1 MAFKKHGRQYDVV
14 VYGATGYTGLLTAE
28 FIASQFPTNTKWAV
42 AGRSAPKLEEVV
54 KTCRGVNPDRK
65 PPHIEV
71 CGLDDTELAALAKK
85 TYILITTVGPYS
97 RYGEH
102 AFKACAEAG
111 THYLDC
117 TGEAVWHHEMIKKYG
132 AAAKA
137 SGACM
142 FPQSAVE
149 SAPPDLVT
157 FSLASFI
164 KSELSAPVGDV
175 VVSLHELH
183 SAPSGGTLASV
194 VSLFE
199 VFSVKQVAASHK
211 PYALSPV
218 PNPKSAPKPS
228 IQSRLTG
235 AHYIPNLGRLC
246 TSVTSGT
253 DTAVVQRTWG
263 LFQQEPGLRKNAY
276 GPNFTYREFAKT
288 RNVVSAMFM
297 HYGIIVGG
305 MLLAFCS
312 PFRNLVRRFVVQPGQ
327 GPSKEDSANDYIEYR
342 GVATPDTQSGS
353 GKQAL
358 CRAWYQ
364 GSMYYMTGF
373 FLAQGAR
380 TLLEDDLELRG
391 GVYTPACL
399 GQGMNNLTTILEC
412 DAVEGSPA
420 KLFAG
425 FNKPISACAEPASA
439 ASDQS
444 AVGDCP
450 RLPYR
455 ALYMAPA
462 MHEEHAPRPRGVL
475 QLAIRQCYLP
485 LITDYVAGTAMALS
499 SMPCPQPFCPK
510 MGPQR
515 SSKTAEKLKLLPNPE
530 LEEEELDEESNR
542 DVYSQ
547 YTRIKDP
554 MARRDAAR
562 LGKAD
567 RERLPRVTAYCTA
580 NKYQMENLMR
590 FLKGRGKSKGANP
603 KLIDE
608 CIYSP
613 YNYGPINH
621 AQRSEPFEETQDRP
635 IYGHE
640 RRHSTG
646 ELQAEEHSDA
656 YQREALA
663 DFRSQHQ
670 HGHEPEHS
678 FNPGRDA
685 NNDLAYPEGS
695 SMEHSHSRTVDA
707 NFDTHVHTP
716 EVFLF
721 DYGVVV
727 IWGMSLAHEQRFL
740 KDIAKFELEK
750 LDPDDVETECFN
762 FYYTREYQAR
772 IYNDFITLRD
782 KGNYKTKL
790 AISHALAQSVKTSL
804 FEELLAS
811 TIDACKDIPT
821 QIAMAGKI
829 SLSQTQI
836 NMQIGEL
843 FILRINIHL
852 NGSLLDTPE
861 LFWVEPHLEPVYQA
875 VRSYLEMDQRVGL
888 LTERL
893 DVIADLLAVL
903 KDQLSHG
910 HGEMLEWI
918 VIVLIAAEIL
928 VAAINIVVDLYAGV

>member
-1 MAFKKHGRQYDVV
+1 MSFKKHTRQFDVV
-14 VYGATGYTGLLTAE
+14 VYGATGYTGLMISE
-28 FIASQFPTNTKWAV
+28 FITSHFPTDTKWAV
-42 AGRSAPKLEEVV
+42 AGRSVQKLEDVV
-54 KTCRGVNPDRK
+54 KTCHNINPDRES
-65 PPHIEV
+65 PRVEV
-71 CGLDDTELAALAKK
+71 CDLNNADLAALAKK
-85 TYILITTVGPYS
+85 TFILIAAVGPYG
-97 RYGEH
+97 RYGEPV
-102 AFKACAEAG
+102 FKACAEAG
-111 THYLDC
+111 THYFDC
-117 TGEAVWHHEMIKKYG
+117 TGEAVWHAAMIKKYEKT
-132 AAAKA
+132 AKA

-142 FPQSAVE
+142 FPQAAVE
-149 SAPPDLVT
+149 SAPSDLVT
-157 FSLASFI
+157 FSLASLI
-164 KSELSAPVGDV
+164 RSEFSAPVGDV
-175 VVSLHELH
+175 VVSLHEMS
-183 SAPSGGTLASV
+183 SAPSGGTLATV
-194 VSLFE
+194 IGLFE
-199 VFSVKQVAASHK
+199 TFSFKEVAASHK
-211 PYALSPV
+211 PYALSPIL
-218 PNPKSAPKPS
+218 NSKLAPKAS
-228 IQSRLTG
+228 MQSKLTG
-235 AHYIPNLGRLC
+235 AYYVPNLGLQS
-246 TSVTSGT
+246 TSVTGGT
-253 DTAVVQRTWG
+253 DTAVVHRTWG
-263 LFQQEPGLRKNAY
+263 LLQQGLTSQKQVY
-276 GPNFTYREFAKT
+276 GRNFTYREFMKT
-288 RNVVSAMFM
+288 RNIVTAMTM
-297 HYGIIVGG
+297 HYSLLIGG
-305 MLLAFCS
+305 ALLAFCS
-312 PFRNLVRRFVVQPGQ
+312 PFRSLLRRFIFQPGQ
-327 GPSKEDSANDYIEYR
+327 GPSREDSAKDRVEFR
-342 GVATPDTQSGS
+342 GVGTPDLQPTA

-358 CRAWYQ
+358 CRAWFH
-364 GSMYYMTGF
+364 GSIWHWQSGKLPVKL
-373 FLAQGAR
+373 FLR
-380 TLLEDDLELRG
+380 LL
-391 GVYTPACL
+391 
-399 GQGMNNLTTILEC
+399 
-412 DAVEGSPA
+412 SPA
-420 KLFAG
+420 DG
-425 FNKPISACAEPASA
+425 FPRTPLLRQDNTNRLRVARNVTFNANPVSRTIDPEPPS
-439 ASDQS
+439 
-444 AVGDCP
+444 
-450 RLPYR
+450 
-455 ALYMAPA
+455 
-462 MHEEHAPRPRGVL
+462 
-475 QLAIRQCYLP
+475 
-485 LITDYVAGTAMALS
+485 LS
-499 SMPCPQPFCPK
+499 SSPGSTSAPGYARMARPLTSGSSPTGPPPMLSAINNRLRRRNSHGSVFTTLPPAILPK

-515 SSKTAEKLKLLPNPE
+515 SSKTAEKLKLLPNPQ
-530 LEEEELDEESNR
+530 LDEEDPDEESNR

-547 YTRIKDP
+547 YTHIKDP
-554 MARRDAAR
+554 TARRDAAR

-580 NKYQMENLMR
+580 NKYQMEGLMR

-613 YNYGPINH
+613 YNYVVGNSGER
-621 AQRSEPFEETQDRP
+621 AEPFEEFRDRP
-635 IYGHE
+635 AYTQE

-646 ELQAEEHSDA
+646 ELEAEDRSNI
-656 YQREALA
+656 YQRETLE
-663 DFRSQHQ
+663 DFQTGQQENERDLEQPFSTV
-670 HGHEPEHS
+670 
-678 FNPGRDA
+678 RDA
-685 NNDLAYPEGS
+685 NNNLAYPDEDATD
-695 SMEHSHSRTVDA
+695 HSHSHTVDA

-782 KGNYKTKL
+782 RGNYMTKL

-821 QIAMAGKI
+821 QIALAGKI
-829 SLSQTQI
+829 ALSQTQI

-928 VAAINIVVDLYAGV
+928 VAAINIVVDLYAGVD